1 MSHVVTPKYH
11 SGAPW
16 FGIYGACHSCSSVI
30 KSAVAFYRVD
40 FSRTS
45 RLIRASSS
53 WVVFCSGFRALL
65 VGGISP
71 VSLP

>member
-1 MSHVVTPKYH
+1 MSHVVAPKYH

-16 FGIYGACHSCSSVI
+16 IGIYGACHSCSAVI
-30 KSAVAFYRVD
+30 KSAVAFYMAD
-40 FSRTS
+40 FSRSS

-53 WVVFCSGFRALL
+53 WVVSCSGFRALL
-65 VGGISP
+65 VGRISP